1 MMPLQ
6 SIFRTLRKTIW
17 LLLGAGIIMTAGCD
31 DSPKPTVKAGTTAT
45 TYEVP
50 PPPKIVDGN
59 PITSPNVGKGSMS
72 ARELRDYR
80 KKQQG
85 NQP

>member
-1 MMPLQ
+1 MVPLH
-6 SIFRTLRKTIW
+6 SNSRASRRPIW
-17 LLLGAGIIMTAGCD
+17 LLLGAGIIVTAGCD
-31 DSPKPTVKAGTTAT
+31 DSTKPTVNPASTAT

-50 PPPKIVDGN
+50 PPPKIVDGK
-59 PITSPNVGKGSMS
+59 PIASPNVGRGTMS